1 MYIGKFLIFVIGLSV
16 GVAAMLASG
25 YIKHEEVSI
34 NTVSVATEESGAAA
48 PASPFTVVDE
58 PASATLES
66 QVPVE
71 VVQADT
77 LVLLQRI
84 EDAENRIEALE
95 SELAEVQSQRLIADD
110 NLNEFEQAEVLSSVF
125 EPATVSEI
133 QSIRNNAQLRQ
144 LELRD
149 RATREGWV
157 NTDRFRQES
166 REIRGFSRLRETLGD
181 EGYDKLLA
189 AEGRDNRVRIDN
201 VIDNSAAA
209 LSGIEEGDLIIRYAD
224 ERIFQFQDL
233 RDATTEGER
242 DELIDIQVSRNGE
255 IIDLVIPRGPM
266 GVTLDGVTEQPS
278 P

>member
-16 GVAAMLASG
+16 GVAAMFASG

-181 EGYDKLLA
+181 EG
-189 AEGRDNRVRIDN
+189 
-201 VIDNSAAA
+201 
-209 LSGIEEGDLIIRYAD
+209 EEGDLIIRYAD